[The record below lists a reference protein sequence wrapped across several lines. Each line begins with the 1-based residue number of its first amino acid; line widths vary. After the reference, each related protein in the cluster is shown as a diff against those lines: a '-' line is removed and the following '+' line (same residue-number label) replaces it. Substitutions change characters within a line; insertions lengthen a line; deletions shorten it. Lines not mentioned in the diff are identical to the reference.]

1 MKKTNLLSMTAAFA
15 VLIFCTAPCHAKI
28 WRVNK
33 GSNYNGT
40 TQFGSNFGGTAA
52 YPVFKELDQVVGSSG
67 WGSFNNGDTVH
78 IEGSAAGIYNIATVV
93 KKVVIIGPGYFLG
106 DNPKTSND
114 LYDAKIARI
123 NFNGGSGGSTVIGM
137 NVVVNGNS
145 AHGYIQ
151 IADDSITVKRC
162 RIERSVYFDI
172 TGGSGLQ
179 LATIIQ
185 NFFPSGFTPNNALLQ
200 TNSGFVP
207 PVDLIFN
214 NNICQKTLIWH
225 WGNGNSANIT
235 QCKNNVFDGPTNV
248 LNLEFS
254 TADFNN
260 NILIPT
266 NATVNITAAS
276 GVVSYN
282 IGTQNTQFGI
292 INNNLVV
299 PAITSLFVGGI
310 STDGYY
316 QIQSGTQAYQNG
328 SDGTDRGAFGGAVI
342 SSRYTLS
349 GLAPI
354 PVVYEATSTGVVSTT
369 TGLPVTIKARTIK

>member
-1 MKKTNLLSMTAAFA
+1 MKNSRLLFLTTAIA
-15 VLIFCTAPCHAKI
+15 VLMMCYLPSQATI

-40 TQFGSNFGGTAA
+40 TLFGDNFGGTAA

-67 WGSFNNGDTVH
+67 WGSFTIGDTVH
-78 IEGSAAGIYNIATVV
+78 MEGSAAGIYNIATVV
-93 KKVVIIGPGYFLG
+93 KRCVIIGPGYFLG

-114 LYDAKIARI
+114 LYDAKIVRI
-123 NFNGGSGGSTVIGM
+123 NFNSGSAGSVVMGM
-137 NVVVNGNS
+137 NIVVNGNS

-151 IADDSITVKRC
+151 IATDNITVKRC

-172 TGGSGLQ
+172 SGGSGLQ

-185 NFFPSGFTPNNALLQ
+185 NFFPSGFTPNNALYE

-225 WGNGNSANIT
+225 WGNGNIANIT
-235 QCKNNVFDGPTNV
+235 QCKNNVFDGPVNS

-254 TADFNN
+254 SADFSN

-266 NATVNITAAS
+266 NSTVNITAAT
-276 GVVSYN
+276 GQIAYN
-282 IGTQNTQFGI
+282 IGTQNTQFGTT
-292 INNNLVV
+292 NNNLVV
-299 PAITSLFVGGI
+299 PAITTLFV
-310 STDGYY
+310 SSSSSDGHY

-328 SDGTDRGAFGGAVI
+328 SDGTDRGVFGGV
-342 SSRYTLS
+342 SQSKYTLS
-349 GLAPI
+349 GLSPI
-354 PVVYEATSTGVVSTT
+354 PVVYEATSTGVVSTI
-369 TGLPVTIKARTIK
+369 TGLPVTVKARTIK